1 MCMWWAG
8 AQCAGGIRLAGWAR
22 IVRGPW
28 VSVRSQ
34 QRLDDVVSVLL
45 RSEHQGRVAVLRGG
59 RVCVHMA
66 MPMMLPCVC
75 VVLVHR
81 AGAALLAWRRRTK
94 FLASRSAPTFR
105 RRLTFATSP
114 WPAARSSAV
123 YPLASRLC
131 VGSKAGV
138 ADQPEHTCQLAG
150 AANWRMCSG
159 WPITG
164 LVFHMLSRCST
175 HEPWPMSRKT
185 PLLSPRSAASTRA
198 VESGSVSLNSPE
210 DCMSVEPVR
219 FHDIAAYRVSLT
231 VRFAIDQ
238 SLAGRN
244 DAER

>member
-1 MCMWWAG
+1 MCRWWAG
-8 AQCAGGIRLAGWAR
+8 AQCAGGIRLAGRAR

-138 ADQPEHTCQLAG
+138 ADQPEHTCQLAEAG
-150 AANWRMCSG
+150 WGSQLADVCWPAGHRPCFPHAVALLHPRALADESEDAA
-159 WPITG
+159 
-164 LVFHMLSRCST
+164 LV
-175 HEPWPMSRKT
+175 
-185 PLLSPRSAASTRA
+185 AS
-198 VESGSVSLNSPE
+198 
-210 DCMSVEPVR
+210 
-219 FHDIAAYRVSLT
+219 
-231 VRFAIDQ
+231 
-238 SLAGRN
+238 
-244 DAER
+244 